1 MAYQALYRK
10 WRPLTFD
17 DVIGQ
22 SHITDTLKN
31 EITENRLAHAYLFTG
46 TRGTGK
52 TSTAKILSRAVNCPH
67 SVNGNPCN
75 ECEICTGILSGAVL
89 DIIEID
95 AASNTGVDNIREII
109 EQCQYASASTKYKVY
124 IIDEVHMLS
133 SGAFNALLKTLEE
146 PPAHVIFILATT
158 EIHAVPATILSRC
171 QRFDFST
178 ISTADLVSAMSRI
191 LENEGISAETDAL
204 EYVAYLGNGSMRD
217 SLSIL
222 DRCIA
227 FKSTGITY
235 DDVVGIVGALDDT
248 YLYQFARYIAANDTA
263 ALLSSF
269 DQCVAAGKSLDN
281 FSSDMLNCYRELL
294 KFMIIGKEYKTS
306 ARRYK
311 LICET
316 VTMYTQEK
324 LVRCIYLLTDLVRDL
339 KFVSN
344 PRVLIECTLIKMANP
359 AFEVSEASI
368 LDRIAAIEK
377 KLASGA
383 FVQQSQPAEQPKA
396 PAMTAEEEYA
406 MFGDVPPEEP
416 SYDVPPIPGDMPA
429 QQESSSE
436 PAGGQQPA
444 SGDPAIIN
452 IINNWSDII
461 TEVQKSNQLVM
472 YLHISLAVPRA
483 QGNSLVLMF
492 EDQDNKNS
500 FDKTAEKA
508 KLADIIESVT
518 GKHPEI
524 ICILKDEADFKE
536 AEQSKADDIFA
547 NLAAQSDAFPE
558 NIKID

>member
-22 SHITDTLKN
+22 SHITNTLKN

-52 TSTAKILSRAVNCPH
+52 TSTAKILSRAVNCPD
-67 SVNGNPCN
+67 SANGNPCN
-75 ECEICTGILSGAVL
+75 ECDICRGIMSGAIL

-133 SGAFNALLKTLEE
+133 TGAFNALLKTLEE
-146 PPAHVIFILATT
+146 PPSHVIFILATT

-191 LENEGISAETDAL
+191 LESEGISAEVDAL

-227 FKSTGITY
+227 FKSSGITY
-235 DDVVGIVGALDDT
+235 EDVVGIVGALDDT
-248 YLYQFARYIAANDTA
+248 YLYRFAQYIANADTA
-263 ALLSSF
+263 SLLMSF
-269 DQCVAAGKSLDN
+269 DESISAGKSLDN
-281 FSSDMLNCYRELL
+281 FSSDMLNCYREML
-294 KFMIIGKEYKTS
+294 KFMIIGKEYRTS

-311 LICET
+311 LISET

-324 LVRCIYLLTDLVRDL
+324 LIRCIYLLTDLVRDL

-359 AFEVSEASI
+359 SFEISEAAI
-368 LDRIAAIEK
+368 LDRISAIEK
-377 KLASGA
+377 KLASGNFTTA
-383 FVQQSQPAEQPKA
+383 PQSVQPQMPS
-396 PAMTAEEEYA
+396 MTPEEEYA
-406 MFGDVPPEEP
+406 MFGSVPPEVDEFG
-416 SYDVPPIPGDMPA
+416 DVQYQSTEATPVKEAQPDAPADGGDMSPV
-429 QQESSSE
+429 
-436 PAGGQQPA
+436 A
-444 SGDPAIIN
+444 SIVS
-452 IINNWSDII
+452 NWSDII
-461 TEVQKSNQLVM
+461 SEVQKSNQIVM
-472 YLHISLAVPRA
+472 YLHISLAEPRA
-483 QGNSLVLMF
+483 QGDALVLIF
-492 EDQDNKNS
+492 QDAENKNS
-500 FDKTAEKA
+500 FDKTAEKT

-518 GKHPEI
+518 GKRPEI
-524 ICILKDEADFKE
+524 RCILKDEADISSDNASGDE
-536 AEQSKADDIFA
+536 DVFA
-547 NLAAQSDAFPE
+547 NLAAQSGMFPD
-558 NIKID
+558 NIKFD